1 MAAHAI
7 SHLHRNP
14 IVKGIRIAVMIC
26 GVLLAALLVDRIFF
40 ADTHA
45 RMSFFSTAPATLTLA
60 RGEIPGHYPLA
71 VTPVD
76 PDTPTARVVEG
87 APPESILAF

>member
-7 SHLHRNP
+7 SNLHLNP
-14 IVKGIRIAVMIC
+14 IVHGIRIAVVIC
-26 GVLLAALLVDRIFF
+26 GVLLAALLVDRVFF
-40 ADTHA
+40 AGAHA
-45 RMSFFSTAPATLTLA
+45 PVTFFAPAPAAMTLA
-60 RGEIPGHYPLA
+60 RGEVPGHYAIA
-71 VTPVD
+71 VVPVD